1 MGIIFGNYLG
11 VYAALSIVNPVLCI
25 FGNNAKESQI
35 AVRGNGSLYLRSNG
49 GNVVLG
55 IGSAYLGY
63 VDKSLSY
70 GEKDLVFK
78 REHGSF
84 CNEKGADVS
93 ELTTYSKGDANKF
106 SVSIGLGGS
115 SDWSLKEAIRK
126 AANRVEVAN

>member
-1 MGIIFGNYLG
+1 M
-11 VYAALSIVNPVLCI
+11 CI

-84 CNEKGADVS
+84 CNEKGADVP